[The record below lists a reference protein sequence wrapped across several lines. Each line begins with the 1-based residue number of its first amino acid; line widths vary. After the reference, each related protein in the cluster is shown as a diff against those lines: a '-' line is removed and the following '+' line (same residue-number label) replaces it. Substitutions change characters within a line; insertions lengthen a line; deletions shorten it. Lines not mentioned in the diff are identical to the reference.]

1 MLRKIFPRTLLFRSL
16 LIVIAPII
24 LIQIVVGGVFFDSI
38 WYKTNRGLVR
48 SAANEINTFLALYPE
63 FKQKNKSNELINI
76 YKDKSGIII
85 SIKKETQQLP
95 STETVKWYSLYDK
108 IVLEEFS
115 EKIKNPYWHN
125 VRFNSSYVQVLVLL
139 NKNEVIEFLVPK
151 SKIRS
156 TSGRIFAL
164 WITVPSLIFLFI
176 SIIFLRNQIRP
187 IVLLSQ
193 AAERFGKGQFDSDFK
208 VSGALEIRQASYEFE
223 RMKRRIL
230 KHISQ
235 RTAMLSGISHD
246 LKTPLTRL
254 KLQIE
259 LLNKNQKL
267 NSLKEEITEMEK
279 MINEYL
285 DFASNQYSQPVEK
298 FNIVQLIQN
307 LIDKS
312 FKKNIKIKS
321 PKSLIFSGRKNL
333 IRRCIANIINNSQK
347 YAENISITCKK
358 IKKTILINIDDDGP
372 GIADEHKEKVFR
384 PFYRV
389 DKSRSLKDSNVGL
402 GLSIVEDIVNSH
414 GGTVKLLNNPK
425 GKGLIILL
433 ISCLMS
439 FAVKIPN

>member
-1 MLRKIFPRTLLFRSL
+1 MLRKIFPKTLLFRSL

-24 LIQIVVGGVFFDSI
+24 LIQIVIGGVFFDSI

-48 SAANEINTFLALYPE
+48 SAANEVNTFLALYPE
-63 FKQKNKSNELINI
+63 YKQKNKTNELINI
-76 YKDKSGIII
+76 YKDKSGLII

-108 IVLEEFS
+108 IVLEEFTD
-115 EKIKNPYWHN
+115 KIKNPYWHN
-125 VRFNSSYVQVLVLL
+125 VRFNSSFVQVLVLL

-187 IVLLSQ
+187 IVHLSQ

-285 DFASNQYSQPVEK
+285 DFASNQYSQPLEK
-298 FNIVQLIQN
+298 FDIIELIQN
-307 LIDKS
+307 LIGKS

-321 PKSLIFSGRKNL
+321 PKNLIFSGRKNL

-347 YAENISITCKK
+347 YSENILITCKK
-358 IKKTILINIDDDGP
+358 IKKTIQINIDDDGP

-389 DKSRSLKDSNVGL
+389 DKSRSLKDNSVGL

-425 GKGLIILL
+425 GKGLRVSL
-433 ISCLMS
+433 S
-439 FAVKIPN
+439 FPN

>member
-1 MLRKIFPRTLLFRSL
+1 MLKKIFPRTLLFRSL

-63 FKQKNKSNELINI
+63 FKQKNKANELINI

-108 IVLEEFS
+108 IVLEEFTD
-115 EKIKNPYWHN
+115 KIKNPYWHN
-125 VRFNSSYVQVLVLL
+125 VRFNSSFVQVLVLL

-164 WITVPSLIFLFI
+164 WITVPSLIFLFV

-208 VSGALEIRQASYEFE
+208 VSGALEIRKASYEFE

-425 GKGLIILL
+425 GKGLRVSL
-433 ISCLMS
+433 S
-439 FAVKIPN
+439 FPN

>member
-1 MLRKIFPRTLLFRSL
+1 MLKKIFPRTLLFRSL

-63 FKQKNKSNELINI
+63 FKQKNKANELINI

-85 SIKKETQQLP
+85 SIKKETQELP
-95 STETVKWYSLYDK
+95 STETVRWYSLYDK
-108 IVLEEFS
+108 IVLEEFTD
-115 EKIKNPYWHN
+115 KIKNPYWHN
-125 VRFNSSYVQVLVLL
+125 VRFNSSFVQVLVLL

-164 WITVPSLIFLFI
+164 WITVPSLIFLFV

-187 IVLLSQ
+187 VVLLSQ

-208 VSGALEIRQASYEFE
+208 VSGALEIRKASYEFE

-267 NSLKEEITEMEK
+267 NSLKEEINEMEK

-321 PKSLIFSGRKNL
+321 PKNLIFSGRKNL

-347 YAENISITCKK
+347 YSENILITCKK
-358 IKKTILINIDDDGP
+358 MKKIIKIDIDDDGP

-414 GGTVKLLNNPK
+414 GGNVKLINNPK
-425 GKGLIILL
+425 GKGLRVSL
-433 ISCLMS
+433 S
-439 FAVKIPN
+439 FPN

>member
-1 MLRKIFPRTLLFRSL
+1 MLKKIFPRTLLFRSL

-63 FKQKNKSNELINI
+63 FKQKNKANELINI

-95 STETVKWYSLYDK
+95 STETVRWYSLYDK
-108 IVLEEFS
+108 IVLEEFTD
-115 EKIKNPYWHN
+115 KIKNPYWHN
-125 VRFNSSYVQVLVLL
+125 VRFNSSFVQVLVLL

-164 WITVPSLIFLFI
+164 WITVPSLIFLFV

-208 VSGALEIRQASYEFE
+208 VSGALEIRKASYEFE

-321 PKSLIFSGRKNL
+321 PKNLIFSGRKNL

-347 YAENISITCKK
+347 YSENILITCKK
-358 IKKTILINIDDDGP
+358 MKKIIKIDIDDDGP

-414 GGTVKLLNNPK
+414 GGNVKLLNNPK
-425 GKGLIILL
+425 GKGLRVSL
-433 ISCLMS
+433 S
-439 FAVKIPN
+439 FPN

>member
-63 FKQKNKSNELINI
+63 FKQKNKSNELVNI

-358 IKKTILINIDDDGP
+358 IKKNILINIDDDGP

-425 GKGLIILL
+425 GKGLRVSL
-433 ISCLMS
+433 S
-439 FAVKIPN
+439 FPN

>member
-48 SAANEINTFLALYPE
+48 STANEINTFLALYPE
-63 FKQKNKSNELINI
+63 FKQKNKSNELVNI

-95 STETVKWYSLYDK
+95 SMETVKWYSLYDR

-425 GKGLIILL
+425 GKGLRVSL
-433 ISCLMS
+433 S
-439 FAVKIPN
+439 FPN

>member
-1 MLRKIFPRTLLFRSL
+1 MLKKIFPRTLLFRSL

-63 FKQKNKSNELINI
+63 FKQKNKANELINI

-95 STETVKWYSLYDK
+95 STETVRWYSLYDK
-108 IVLEEFS
+108 IVLEEFTD
-115 EKIKNPYWHN
+115 KIKNPYWHN
-125 VRFNSSYVQVLVLL
+125 VRFNSSFVQVLVLL

-164 WITVPSLIFLFI
+164 WITVPSLIFLFV

-208 VSGALEIRQASYEFE
+208 VSGALEIRKASYEFE

-267 NSLKEEITEMEK
+267 NSLKEEINEMEK

-321 PKSLIFSGRKNL
+321 PKNLIFSGRKNL

-347 YAENISITCKK
+347 YSENILITCKK
-358 IKKTILINIDDDGP
+358 MKKIIKIDIDDDGP

-414 GGTVKLLNNPK
+414 GGNVKLINNPK
-425 GKGLIILL
+425 GKGLRVSL
-433 ISCLMS
+433 S
-439 FAVKIPN
+439 FPN

>member
-1 MLRKIFPRTLLFRSL
+1 MLEKIFPRTLFVRSL
-16 LIVIAPII
+16 IILIAPI
-24 LIQIVVGGVFFDSI
+24 LLMQIVIGSVFFDSV
-38 WYKTNRGLVR
+38 WFKTHKALVR
-48 SAANEINTFLALYPE
+48 ITAGEINTFLVLYPE
-63 FKQKNKSNELINI
+63 FEKKNEVNKLIKTYGEKN
-76 YKDKSGIII
+76 GIQI
-85 SIKKETQQLP
+85 SFKTEIKKLP
-95 STETVKWYSLYDK
+95 SQDLTKWYSLYDQIIK
-108 IVLEEFS
+108 EEFT
-115 EKIKNPYWHN
+115 KKLADPFWHN
-125 VRFNSSYVQVLVLL
+125 VRFDSDHVQIFIL
-139 NKNEVIEFLVPK
+139 NNNQIIEFLIPK
-151 SKIRS
+151 SNIRS
-156 TSGRIFAL
+156 KSGRIFAL
-164 WITVPSLIFLFI
+164 WIIIPSLIFLLI
-176 SIIFLRNQIRP
+176 SLIFLRNQLKP
-187 IVLLSQ
+187 IILLSR
-193 AAERFGKGQFDSDFK
+193 AAEKFGKGQYDSDFK

-285 DFASNQYSQPVEK
+285 DFASNQYSQPLEK
-298 FNIVQLIQN
+298 FDIIELIQN
-307 LIDKS
+307 LIGKS

-321 PKSLIFSGRKNL
+321 PKNLIFSGRKNL

-347 YAENISITCKK
+347 YSENILITCKK
-358 IKKTILINIDDDGP
+358 IKKTIQINIDDDGP

-389 DKSRSLKDSNVGL
+389 DKSRSLKDNSVGL

-425 GKGLIILL
+425 SKGLRVSL
-433 ISCLMS
+433 S
-439 FAVKIPN
+439 FPN

>member
-76 YKDKSGIII
+76 YKDKSGIVI

-108 IVLEEFS
+108 IVIEEFS
-115 EKIKNPYWHN
+115 DKIKNPYWHN
-125 VRFNSSYVQVLVLL
+125 VRFNSSFVQVLVLL
-139 NKNEVIEFLVPK
+139 NKNEVIEFLIPK

-223 RMKRRIL
+223 KMKRRIL

-267 NSLKEEITEMEK
+267 NSLKEEIIEMEK

-285 DFASNQYSQPVEK
+285 DFASNQYSQPIEK
-298 FNIVQLIQN
+298 FNIIQLIQN

-321 PKSLIFSGRKNL
+321 PKNLIFSGRKNL

-347 YAENISITCKK
+347 YGENILITCKK
-358 IKKTILINIDDDGP
+358 IKKNIQINIDDDGP

-384 PFYRV
+384 PFYRI

-425 GKGLIILL
+425 GKGLRVSL
-433 ISCLMS
+433 S
-439 FAVKIPN
+439 FPN

>member
-63 FKQKNKSNELINI
+63 FKQKNKSNELVNI
-76 YKDKSGIII
+76 YKDKSGIVI

-321 PKSLIFSGRKNL
+321 PKILIFSGRKNL

-372 GIADEHKEKVFR
+372 GISDEHKEKVFR

-425 GKGLIILL
+425 GKGLRVSL
-433 ISCLMS
+433 S
-439 FAVKIPN
+439 FPN

>member
-1 MLRKIFPRTLLFRSL
+1 MLKKIFPRTLLFRSL
-16 LIVIAPII
+16 LIIIAPII

-63 FKQKNKSNELINI
+63 FKQKNKANELINV

-85 SIKKETQQLP
+85 SVKKETQQLP

-108 IVLEEFS
+108 IVLEEFTD
-115 EKIKNPYWHN
+115 KIKNPYWHN
-125 VRFNSSYVQVLVLL
+125 VRFNSSFVQVLVLL

-164 WITVPSLIFLFI
+164 WITVPSLIFLFV

-208 VSGALEIRQASYEFE
+208 VSGALEIRKASYEFE

-267 NSLKEEITEMEK
+267 NSLKEEINEMEK

-321 PKSLIFSGRKNL
+321 PKNLIFSGRKNL

-347 YAENISITCKK
+347 YSENILITCKK
-358 IKKTILINIDDDGP
+358 MKKIIKIDIDDDGP

-414 GGTVKLLNNPK
+414 GGNVKLLNNPK
-425 GKGLIILL
+425 GKGLRVSL
-433 ISCLMS
+433 S
-439 FAVKIPN
+439 FPN

>member
-63 FKQKNKSNELINI
+63 FKQKNKSNELVNI

-267 NSLKEEITEMEK
+267 NSLKEEINEMEK

-425 GKGLIILL
+425 GKGLRVSL
-433 ISCLMS
+433 S
-439 FAVKIPN
+439 FPN

>member
-1 MLRKIFPRTLLFRSL
+1 MLRKIFPKTLLFRSL

-24 LIQIVVGGVFFDSI
+24 LIQIVIGGVFFDSI

-63 FKQKNKSNELINI
+63 FKQKNKTNELINI
-76 YKDKSGIII
+76 YEDKSGLII

-115 EKIKNPYWHN
+115 DKIKNPYWHN
-125 VRFNSSYVQVLVLL
+125 VRFDSSFVQVLVLQ
-139 NKNEVIEFLVPK
+139 NKNEVIQFLVPK

-223 RMKRRIL
+223 KMKRRIL

-298 FNIVQLIQN
+298 FNIIQLIQN

-321 PKSLIFSGRKNL
+321 PNNLIFSGRKNL

-347 YAENISITCKK
+347 YSENILITCKK
-358 IKKTILINIDDDGP
+358 IKKTIQITIDDDGP

-389 DKSRSLKDSNVGL
+389 DKSSSLKDSNVGL

-425 GKGLIILL
+425 NKGLRVSL
-433 ISCLMS
+433 S
-439 FAVKIPN
+439 FPN

>member
-1 MLRKIFPRTLLFRSL
+1 MLRKIFPKTLLFRSL

-48 SAANEINTFLALYPE
+48 SAANEVNTFLALYPE
-63 FKQKNKSNELINI
+63 YKQKNKTNELINI
-76 YKDKSGIII
+76 YKDKSGLII

-108 IVLEEFS
+108 IVLEEFTD
-115 EKIKNPYWHN
+115 KIKNPYWHN
-125 VRFNSSYVQVLVLL
+125 VRFNSSFVQVLVLL

-187 IVLLSQ
+187 IVHLSQ

-259 LLNKNQKL
+259 LLHKNQKL

-285 DFASNQYSQPVEK
+285 DFASNQYSQPLEK
-298 FNIVQLIQN
+298 FDIIELIQN
-307 LIDKS
+307 LIGKS

-321 PKSLIFSGRKNL
+321 PKNLIFSGRKNL

-347 YAENISITCKK
+347 YSENILITCKK
-358 IKKTILINIDDDGP
+358 IKKTIQINIDDDGP

-389 DKSRSLKDSNVGL
+389 DKSRSLKDNSVGL

-425 GKGLIILL
+425 SKGLRVSL
-433 ISCLMS
+433 S
-439 FAVKIPN
+439 FPN

>member
-1 MLRKIFPRTLLFRSL
+1 MLKKIFPRTLLFRSL

-63 FKQKNKSNELINI
+63 FKQKNKANELINI

-95 STETVKWYSLYDK
+95 STETVRWYSLYDK
-108 IVLEEFS
+108 IVLEEFTD
-115 EKIKNPYWHN
+115 KIKNPYWHN
-125 VRFNSSYVQVLVLL
+125 VRFNSSFVQVLVLL
-139 NKNEVIEFLVPK
+139 NKNEVVEFLVPK

-164 WITVPSLIFLFI
+164 WITVPSLIFLFV

-208 VSGALEIRQASYEFE
+208 VSGALEIRKASYEFE

-267 NSLKEEITEMEK
+267 NSLKEEINEMEK

-321 PKSLIFSGRKNL
+321 PKNLIFSGRKNL

-347 YAENISITCKK
+347 YSENIMITCKK
-358 IKKTILINIDDDGP
+358 MKKIIKIDIDDDGP

-414 GGTVKLLNNPK
+414 GGNVKLLNNPK
-425 GKGLIILL
+425 GKGLRVSL
-433 ISCLMS
+433 S
-439 FAVKIPN
+439 FPN

>member
-1 MLRKIFPRTLLFRSL
+1 MLKKIFPRTLLFRSL

-63 FKQKNKSNELINI
+63 FKQKNKANELINI

-95 STETVKWYSLYDK
+95 STETVRWYSLYDK
-108 IVLEEFS
+108 IVLEEFTD
-115 EKIKNPYWHN
+115 KIKNPYWHN
-125 VRFNSSYVQVLVLL
+125 VRFNSSFVQVLVLL

-164 WITVPSLIFLFI
+164 WITVPSLIFLFV

-321 PKSLIFSGRKNL
+321 PKILIFSGRKNL

-425 GKGLIILL
+425 GKGLRVSL
-433 ISCLMS
+433 S
-439 FAVKIPN
+439 FPN

>member
-1 MLRKIFPRTLLFRSL
+1 MLEKIFPRTLFVRSL
-16 LIVIAPII
+16 IILIAPI
-24 LIQIVVGGVFFDSI
+24 LLMQIVIGSVFFDSV
-38 WYKTNRGLVR
+38 WFKTHKALVR
-48 SAANEINTFLALYPE
+48 ITAGEINTFLVLYPE
-63 FKQKNKSNELINI
+63 FEKKNEVNKLIKTYGEKN
-76 YKDKSGIII
+76 GIQI
-85 SIKKETQQLP
+85 SFKTEIKKLP
-95 STETVKWYSLYDK
+95 SQDLTKWYSLYDQIIK
-108 IVLEEFS
+108 EEFT
-115 EKIKNPYWHN
+115 KKLADPFWHN
-125 VRFNSSYVQVLVLL
+125 VRFDSDYVQIFIL
-139 NKNEVIEFLVPK
+139 NNNQIIEFLIPK
-151 SKIRS
+151 SNIRS
-156 TSGRIFAL
+156 KSGRIFAL
-164 WITVPSLIFLFI
+164 WIIIPSLIFLLI
-176 SIIFLRNQIRP
+176 SLIFLRNQLKP
-187 IVLLSQ
+187 IILLSR
-193 AAERFGKGQFDSDFK
+193 AAEKFGKGQYDSDFK

-223 RMKRRIL
+223 RMKKRIL

-285 DFASNQYSQPVEK
+285 DFASNQYSQPIEN
-298 FNIVQLIQN
+298 FNIIQLIQN

-312 FKKNIKIKS
+312 FKKNIRIKS
-321 PKSLIFSGRKNL
+321 PKNLVFSGRKNL
-333 IRRCIANIINNSQK
+333 IRRCIANLINNSQK

-358 IKKTILINIDDDGP
+358 IKTTIQINIDDDGP

-389 DKSRSLKDSNVGL
+389 DKSRTLNDSNVGL

-425 GKGLIILL
+425 GKGLRVSL
-433 ISCLMS
+433 S
-439 FAVKIPN
+439 FPN

>member
-63 FKQKNKSNELINI
+63 FKQKNKSNELVNI

-389 DKSRSLKDSNVGL
+389 DKSRPLKDSNVGL

-425 GKGLIILL
+425 GKGLRVSL
-433 ISCLMS
+433 S
-439 FAVKIPN
+439 FPN

>member
-63 FKQKNKSNELINI
+63 FKQKNKSNELVNI

-95 STETVKWYSLYDK
+95 STETVKWYSLYDR

-425 GKGLIILL
+425 GKGLRVSL
-433 ISCLMS
+433 S
-439 FAVKIPN
+439 FPN

>member
-63 FKQKNKSNELINI
+63 FKQKNKSNELVNI

-347 YAENISITCKK
+347 YAENILITCKK

-425 GKGLIILL
+425 GKGLRVSL
-433 ISCLMS
+433 S
-439 FAVKIPN
+439 FPN

>member
-1 MLRKIFPRTLLFRSL
+1 MLRKIFPKTLLFRSL

-48 SAANEINTFLALYPE
+48 SAANEVNTFLALYPE
-63 FKQKNKSNELINI
+63 YKQKNKTNELINI
-76 YKDKSGIII
+76 YRDKSGLII

-108 IVLEEFS
+108 IVLEEFTD
-115 EKIKNPYWHN
+115 KIKNPYWHN
-125 VRFNSSYVQVLVLL
+125 VRFNSSFVQVLVLL

-187 IVLLSQ
+187 IVHLSQ
-193 AAERFGKGQFDSDFK
+193 AAERFGKGQFDTDFK

-285 DFASNQYSQPVEK
+285 DFASNQYSQPMEK
-298 FNIVQLIQN
+298 FNIIELIQN
-307 LIDKS
+307 LIGKS

-321 PKSLIFSGRKNL
+321 PKNLIFSGRKNL
-333 IRRCIANIINNSQK
+333 IRRCVANIINNSQK
-347 YAENISITCKK
+347 YSENISITCKQ
-358 IKKTILINIDDDGP
+358 IKKTIQINIDDDGP

-389 DKSRSLKDSNVGL
+389 DKSRSLKDSSVGL

-414 GGTVKLLNNPK
+414 GGTVKLLNSPK
-425 GKGLIILL
+425 GKGLRVSL
-433 ISCLMS
+433 S
-439 FAVKIPN
+439 FPN

>member
-63 FKQKNKSNELINI
+63 FKQKNKSNDLINI

-115 EKIKNPYWHN
+115 DKIKNPYWHN
-125 VRFNSSYVQVLVLL
+125 VRFNSSFVQVLVLL

-312 FKKNIKIKS
+312 FKKNIKIKT
-321 PKSLIFSGRKNL
+321 PKNLIFSGRKNL

-347 YAENISITCKK
+347 YSDNILITCKK
-358 IKKTILINIDDDGP
+358 IKKNILINIDDDGP

-425 GKGLIILL
+425 GKGLRVSL
-433 ISCLMS
+433 S
-439 FAVKIPN
+439 FPN

>member
-16 LIVIAPII
+16 LIVIIPII

-63 FKQKNKSNELINI
+63 FKQKNKTNELINI
-76 YKDKSGIII
+76 YKDKSGVII

-95 STETVKWYSLYDK
+95 SVETVKWYSLYDK

-115 EKIKNPYWHN
+115 DKIKNPYWHN
-125 VRFNSSYVQVLVLL
+125 VRFNSSFVQVLVLL

-164 WITVPSLIFLFI
+164 WITIPSLIFLFI

-193 AAERFGKGQFDSDFK
+193 AAERFGKGQFDTDFK

-285 DFASNQYSQPVEK
+285 DFASNEYSQPVEN

-312 FKKNIKIKS
+312 FKKNIKVKT
-321 PKSLIFSGRKNL
+321 PKNLIFSGRKNL

-347 YAENISITCKK
+347 YSDNILITCKR
-358 IKKTILINIDDDGP
+358 IKKNLVIIIDDDGP

-425 GKGLIILL
+425 GKGLRVSL
-433 ISCLMS
+433 S
-439 FAVKIPN
+439 FPN

>member
-1 MLRKIFPRTLLFRSL
+1 MLRKIFPKTLLFRSL

-48 SAANEINTFLALYPE
+48 SAANEVNTFLALYPE
-63 FKQKNKSNELINI
+63 YKQKNKTNELINI
-76 YKDKSGIII
+76 YKDKSGLII

-95 STETVKWYSLYDK
+95 STQTVKWYSLYDK
-108 IVLEEFS
+108 IVLEEFTD
-115 EKIKNPYWHN
+115 KIKNPYWHN
-125 VRFNSSYVQVLVLL
+125 VRFDSSFVQVLVLL

-187 IVLLSQ
+187 IVNLSQ
-193 AAERFGKGQFDSDFK
+193 AAERFGKGQFDTDFK

-285 DFASNQYSQPVEK
+285 DFASNQYSQPLEK
-298 FNIVQLIQN
+298 FDIIELIQN
-307 LIDKS
+307 LIGKS

-321 PKSLIFSGRKNL
+321 PKNLIFSGRKNL

-347 YAENISITCKK
+347 YSENISITCKK
-358 IKKTILINIDDDGP
+358 IKKTIQINIDDNGP

-389 DKSRSLKDSNVGL
+389 DKSRSLKDNSVGL

-425 GKGLIILL
+425 GKGLRVSL
-433 ISCLMS
+433 
-439 FAVKIPN
+439 FFPN

>member
-16 LIVIAPII
+16 LIIVVPII
-24 LIQIVVGGVFFDSI
+24 LIQVVIGAVFFDSI

-48 SAANEINTFLALYPE
+48 ATTNEINTFLELYPE
-63 FKQKNKSNELINI
+63 FKQKNKVSELINTF
-76 YKDKSGIII
+76 KNNSGLII
-85 SIKKETQQLP
+85 SIKKEIRELP

-108 IVLEEFS
+108 IVVEEFS
-115 EKIKNPYWHN
+115 DKLKNPYWHN
-125 VRFNSSYVQVLVLL
+125 VRFDSSNVQVLIMF
-139 NKNEVIEFLVPK
+139 NKNEIIEFLIAK

-164 WITVPSLIFLFI
+164 WITIPSFIFLII

-187 IVLLSQ
+187 IVHLSR
-193 AAERFGKGQFDSDFK
+193 AAEKFGKGQFDSDFK
-208 VSGALEIRQASYEFE
+208 ISGALEIRQASYEFE

-267 NSLKEEITEMEK
+267 NSLKEEINEMEK

-285 DFASNQYSQPVEK
+285 DFASNQYSQALEK
-298 FNIVQLIQN
+298 FNIYQLIQN
-307 LIDKS
+307 LIEKS
-312 FKKNIKIKS
+312 FKKNIKIIS
-321 PKSLIFSGRKNL
+321 PKNLIFTGRKNL

-347 YAENISITCKK
+347 YAENILITCKK
-358 IKKTILINIDDDGP
+358 IKNTTQITIDDDGP
-372 GIADEHKEKVFR
+372 GIADEHKDKVFR
-384 PFYRV
+384 PFYRI
-389 DKSRSLKDSNVGL
+389 DQSKSFKDSNFGL

-414 GGTVKLLNNPK
+414 GGIVKLFNNPK
-425 GKGLIILL
+425 GKGLRVLL
-433 ISCLMS
+433 S
-439 FAVKIPN
+439 FPD

>member
-1 MLRKIFPRTLLFRSL
+1 MLRKIFPKTLFVRSL
-16 LIVIAPII
+16 IIVIAPI
-24 LIQIVVGGVFFDSI
+24 LLMQVVIGSVFFDSL
-38 WYKTNRGLVR
+38 WFKTHKALVR
-48 SAANEINTFLALYPE
+48 ITAGEINAFLVLYPE
-63 FKQKNKSNELINI
+63 FEKKNQTDKLIKTYSEKN
-76 YKDKSGIII
+76 GIQI
-85 SIKKETQQLP
+85 SFKTEIKKLP
-95 STETVKWYSLYDK
+95 SQDVTKWYSLYDQIIK
-108 IVLEEFS
+108 EEFT
-115 EKIKNPYWHN
+115 KKLTDPFWHN
-125 VRFNSSYVQVLVLL
+125 VRFDSDYVQIFIL
-139 NKNEVIEFLVPK
+139 NNNQIIEFLIPK
-151 SKIRS
+151 SNIRS
-156 TSGRIFAL
+156 KSGRIFAL
-164 WITVPSLIFLFI
+164 WITIPSLIFLLI
-176 SIIFLRNQIRP
+176 SIIFLRNQLKP
-187 IVLLSQ
+187 IILLSQ
-193 AAERFGKGQFDSDFK
+193 AAKRFGKGQYDSDFK

-223 RMKRRIL
+223 RMKKRIL

-285 DFASNQYSQPVEK
+285 DFASNQYSQPIEN
-298 FNIVQLIQN
+298 FNIIQLIQN

-312 FKKNIKIKS
+312 FKKNIRIKS
-321 PKSLIFSGRKNL
+321 PKNLVFSGRKNL
-333 IRRCIANIINNSQK
+333 IRRCIANLINNSQK

-358 IKKTILINIDDDGP
+358 IKTTIQINIDDDGP

-389 DKSRSLKDSNVGL
+389 DKSRTLNDSNVGL

-425 GKGLIILL
+425 SKGLRVSL
-433 ISCLMS
+433 S
-439 FAVKIPN
+439 FPN

>member
-1 MLRKIFPRTLLFRSL
+1 MLRKIFPKTLLFRSL
-16 LIVIAPII
+16 LIVVAPII

-48 SAANEINTFLALYPE
+48 SAANEINTFLALYPD
-63 FKQKNKSNELINI
+63 FKQKNKTNELINI
-76 YKDKSGIII
+76 YKDKSGLII

-95 STETVKWYSLYDK
+95 SVETVKWYSLYDK
-108 IVLEEFS
+108 IVLEEFTD
-115 EKIKNPYWHN
+115 KIKNPYWHN
-125 VRFNSSYVQVLVLL
+125 VRFNSSFVQVLVLL

-164 WITVPSLIFLFI
+164 WITVPSLIFLFV

-187 IVLLSQ
+187 IVHLSQ
-193 AAERFGKGQFDSDFK
+193 AVEKFGKGQFDSDFK
-208 VSGALEIRQASYEFE
+208 VSGAVEIRRASYEFE
-223 RMKRRIL
+223 KMKRRIL

-285 DFASNQYSQPVEK
+285 DFASNQYSEPAEK

-307 LIDKS
+307 LIDKN

-321 PKSLIFSGRKNL
+321 PKNLIFSGRKNL

-358 IKKTILINIDDDGP
+358 MKNAIQINIDDDGP

-389 DKSRSLKDSNVGL
+389 DKSRSLKDNNVGL

-425 GKGLIILL
+425 GKGLRVSL
-433 ISCLMS
+433 S
-439 FAVKIPN
+439 FPN

>member
-1 MLRKIFPRTLLFRSL
+1 MLRKIFPKTLLFRSL

-24 LIQIVVGGVFFDSI
+24 LIQIVIGGVFFDSI

-48 SAANEINTFLALYPE
+48 SVANEINTFLALYPE
-63 FKQKNKSNELINI
+63 FKQKNKTNELINI
-76 YKDKSGIII
+76 YKDKSGLII

-115 EKIKNPYWHN
+115 DKIKNPYWHN
-125 VRFNSSYVQVLVLL
+125 VRFDSSFVQVLVLQ
-139 NKNEVIEFLVPK
+139 NKNEVIQFLVPK

-298 FNIVQLIQN
+298 FNIIQLIQN

-321 PKSLIFSGRKNL
+321 PKNLIFSGRKNL

-347 YAENISITCKK
+347 YSENILITCKK
-358 IKKTILINIDDDGP
+358 IKKTIQITIDDDGP

-389 DKSRSLKDSNVGL
+389 DKSSSIKDSNVGL

-425 GKGLIILL
+425 NKGLRVSL
-433 ISCLMS
+433 S
-439 FAVKIPN
+439 FPN

>member
-1 MLRKIFPRTLLFRSL
+1 MQ
-16 LIVIAPII
+16 IVI
-24 LIQIVVGGVFFDSI
+24 GSVFFDSV
-38 WYKTNRGLVR
+38 WFKTHKALVR
-48 SAANEINTFLALYPE
+48 ITAGEINTFLVLYPE
-63 FKQKNKSNELINI
+63 FEKKNEVNKLIKTYGEKN
-76 YKDKSGIII
+76 GIQI
-85 SIKKETQQLP
+85 SFKTEIKKLP
-95 STETVKWYSLYDK
+95 SQDLTKWYSLYDQIIK
-108 IVLEEFS
+108 EEFT
-115 EKIKNPYWHN
+115 KKLADPFWHN
-125 VRFNSSYVQVLVLL
+125 VRFDSDYVQIFIL
-139 NKNEVIEFLVPK
+139 NNNQIIEFLIPK
-151 SKIRS
+151 SNIRS
-156 TSGRIFAL
+156 KSGRIFAL
-164 WITVPSLIFLFI
+164 WIIIPSLIFLLI
-176 SIIFLRNQIRP
+176 SLIFLRNQLKP
-187 IVLLSQ
+187 IILLSR
-193 AAERFGKGQFDSDFK
+193 AAEKFGKGQYDSDFK

-223 RMKRRIL
+223 RMKKRIL

-285 DFASNQYSQPVEK
+285 DFASNQYSQPIEN

-312 FKKNIKIKS
+312 FKKNIRIKS
-321 PKSLIFSGRKNL
+321 PKNLVFSGRKNL
-333 IRRCIANIINNSQK
+333 IRRCIANLINNSQK

-358 IKKTILINIDDDGP
+358 IKTTIQINIDDDGP

-389 DKSRSLKDSNVGL
+389 DKSRTLNDSNVGL

-425 GKGLIILL
+425 GKGLRV
-433 ISCLMS
+433 CLS
-439 FAVKIPN
+439 FPN

>member
-63 FKQKNKSNELINI
+63 FKQKNKSNELVNI

-193 AAERFGKGQFDSDFK
+193 AAERFGKGQFDTDFK

-267 NSLKEEITEMEK
+267 NSLKEEINEMEK

-425 GKGLIILL
+425 GKGLRVSL
-433 ISCLMS
+433 S
-439 FAVKIPN
+439 FPN

>member
-76 YKDKSGIII
+76 YKDKSGIVI

-108 IVLEEFS
+108 IVIEEFS
-115 EKIKNPYWHN
+115 DKIKNPYWHN
-125 VRFNSSYVQVLVLL
+125 VRFNSSFVQVLVLL
-139 NKNEVIEFLVPK
+139 NKNEVIEFLIPK

-187 IVLLSQ
+187 IIHLSQ
-193 AAERFGKGQFDSDFK
+193 AAEKFGKGQFDSDFK

-223 RMKRRIL
+223 KMKRRIL

-267 NSLKEEITEMEK
+267 NSLKEEIIEMEK

-285 DFASNQYSQPVEK
+285 DFASNQYSQPIEK
-298 FNIVQLIQN
+298 FNIIQLIQN

-321 PKSLIFSGRKNL
+321 PKNLIFSGRKNL
-333 IRRCIANIINNSQK
+333 IRRCIANIVNNSQK
-347 YAENISITCKK
+347 YGENILITCKK
-358 IKKTILINIDDDGP
+358 IKKNIHINIDDDGP

-384 PFYRV
+384 PFYRI

-425 GKGLIILL
+425 GKGLRVSL
-433 ISCLMS
+433 S
-439 FAVKIPN
+439 FPN

>member
-1 MLRKIFPRTLLFRSL
+1 MLKKIFPRTLLFRSL

-63 FKQKNKSNELINI
+63 FKQKNKANELINI

-95 STETVKWYSLYDK
+95 STETVRWYSLYDK
-108 IVLEEFS
+108 IVLEEFTD
-115 EKIKNPYWHN
+115 KIKNPYWHN
-125 VRFNSSYVQVLVLL
+125 VRFNSSFVQVLVLL

-164 WITVPSLIFLFI
+164 WITVPSLIFLFV

-208 VSGALEIRQASYEFE
+208 VSGALEIRKASYEFE

-321 PKSLIFSGRKNL
+321 PKNLIFSGRKNL

-347 YAENISITCKK
+347 YSENISITCKK
-358 IKKTILINIDDDGP
+358 IKKTIQINIDDDGP

-389 DKSRSLKDSNVGL
+389 DKSKSLKDNSVGL

-425 GKGLIILL
+425 GKGLRVSL
-433 ISCLMS
+433 
-439 FAVKIPN
+439 FFPN

>member
-76 YKDKSGIII
+76 YKDKSGIVI

-108 IVLEEFS
+108 IVIEEFS
-115 EKIKNPYWHN
+115 DKIKNPYWHN
-125 VRFNSSYVQVLVLL
+125 VRFNSSFVQVLVLL
-139 NKNEVIEFLVPK
+139 NKNEVIEFLIPK

-187 IVLLSQ
+187 IIHLSQ
-193 AAERFGKGQFDSDFK
+193 AAEKFGKGQFDSDFK

-223 RMKRRIL
+223 KMKRRIL

-267 NSLKEEITEMEK
+267 NSLKEEIIEMEK

-285 DFASNQYSQPVEK
+285 DFASNQYSQPIEK
-298 FNIVQLIQN
+298 FNIIQLIQN

-321 PKSLIFSGRKNL
+321 PKNLIFSGRKNL

-347 YAENISITCKK
+347 YSDNILITCKK
-358 IKKTILINIDDDGP
+358 IKKNILINIDDDGP

-425 GKGLIILL
+425 GKGLRVSL
-433 ISCLMS
+433 S
-439 FAVKIPN
+439 FPN

>member
-115 EKIKNPYWHN
+115 DKIKNPYWHN
-125 VRFNSSYVQVLVLL
+125 VRFNSSFVQVLVLL

-164 WITVPSLIFLFI
+164 WITVPSLIFLFV

-187 IVLLSQ
+187 VVHLSQ
-193 AAERFGKGQFDSDFK
+193 AMEKFGKGQFDSNFK
-208 VSGALEIRQASYEFE
+208 VSGAVEIRRASYEFE
-223 RMKRRIL
+223 KMKRRIL

-285 DFASNQYSQPVEK
+285 DFASNQYSQPAEK

-307 LIDKS
+307 LIDKN

-321 PKSLIFSGRKNL
+321 PKNLIFSGRKNL
-333 IRRCIANIINNSQK
+333 IRRCITNIINNSQK

-358 IKKTILINIDDDGP
+358 MKNAIQINIDDDGP

-389 DKSRSLKDSNVGL
+389 DKSRSLKDNNVGL

-425 GKGLIILL
+425 SKGLRVSL
-433 ISCLMS
+433 S
-439 FAVKIPN
+439 FPN

>member
-1 MLRKIFPRTLLFRSL
+1 MLKKIFPKTLLFRSL

-48 SAANEINTFLALYPE
+48 SAANEINTFLALYPD
-63 FKQKNKSNELINI
+63 FKQKNKTNELINI
-76 YKDKSGIII
+76 YKDKSGLII

-95 STETVKWYSLYDK
+95 SVETVKWYSLYDK
-108 IVLEEFS
+108 IVLEEFTD
-115 EKIKNPYWHN
+115 KIKNPYWHN
-125 VRFNSSYVQVLVLL
+125 VRFNSSFVQVLVLL

-164 WITVPSLIFLFI
+164 WITVPSLIFLFV

-187 IVLLSQ
+187 IVHLSQ
-193 AAERFGKGQFDSDFK
+193 AVEKFGKGQFDSDFK
-208 VSGALEIRQASYEFE
+208 VSGAVEIRRASYEFE
-223 RMKRRIL
+223 KMKRRIL

-285 DFASNQYSQPVEK
+285 DFASNQYSQPAEK

-307 LIDKS
+307 LIDKN

-321 PKSLIFSGRKNL
+321 PKNLIFSGRKNL

-358 IKKTILINIDDDGP
+358 MKNAIQINIDDDGP

-389 DKSRSLKDSNVGL
+389 DKSRSLKDNNVGL

-425 GKGLIILL
+425 GKGLRVSL
-433 ISCLMS
+433 S
-439 FAVKIPN
+439 FPN

>member
-1 MLRKIFPRTLLFRSL
+1 MNLKRENKI
-16 LIVIAPII
+16 
-24 LIQIVVGGVFFDSI
+24 
-38 WYKTNRGLVR
+38 
-48 SAANEINTFLALYPE
+48 
-63 FKQKNKSNELINI
+63 NELINI
-76 YKDKSGIII
+76 YKDKSGLII
-85 SIKKETQQLP
+85 SIKKEIQQLP

-108 IVLEEFS
+108 IVIEEFS
-115 EKIKNPYWHN
+115 DKIKNPYWHN
-125 VRFNSSYVQVLVLL
+125 VRFNSSFVQVLVLL
-139 NKNEVIEFLVPK
+139 NKNEVIEFLIPK

-187 IVLLSQ
+187 IIHLSQ
-193 AAERFGKGQFDSDFK
+193 AAEKFGKGQFDSDFK

-223 RMKRRIL
+223 KMKRRIL

-267 NSLKEEITEMEK
+267 NSLKEEIIEMEK

-285 DFASNQYSQPVEK
+285 DFASNQYSQPIEK
-298 FNIVQLIQN
+298 FNIIQLIQN

-321 PKSLIFSGRKNL
+321 PKNLIFTGRKNL

-347 YAENISITCKK
+347 YGENILITCKK
-358 IKKTILINIDDDGP
+358 IKKNIQINIDDDGP

-384 PFYRV
+384 PFYRI

-425 GKGLIILL
+425 GKGLRVSL
-433 ISCLMS
+433 S
-439 FAVKIPN
+439 FPN